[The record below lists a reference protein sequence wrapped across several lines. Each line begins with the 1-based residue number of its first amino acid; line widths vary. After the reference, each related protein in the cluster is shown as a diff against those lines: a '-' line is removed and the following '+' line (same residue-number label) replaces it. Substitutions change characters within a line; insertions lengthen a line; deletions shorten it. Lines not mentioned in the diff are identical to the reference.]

1 MYYLEEVKEFLKTK
15 QSSIVL
21 LFDDEF
27 PFSELMES
35 EKAYLIRK
43 KHSLC
48 FLPRVS
54 MVPNPCTAISNRL
67 NQILTE

>member
-1 MYYLEEVKEFLKTK
+1 MYYLEEVKKFLKTK

-35 EKAYLIRK
+35 EEAYQIRK
-43 KHSLC
+43 IHSLC
-48 FLPRVS
+48 FLPRIS
-54 MVPNPCTAISNRL
+54 LVPNPCRMIINSLKQT
-67 NQILTE
+67 LTE